1 MLVSVIYQHES
12 AIGIHIS
19 LSSGTSLPSP
29 TPSHP
34 SRLSR
39 ALSLS
44 SLPHAANSQ
53 QVSILHMVMYMFQ
66 CYSLSSSHPVL
77 PFRKFLSHSVHSAVT
92 QSCLTLCDPMDY
104 STPGLPVHHQLPE
117 CAQTH
122 VHQVSDAIQPSHP
135 LSSPSPPAFNLAQHQ
150 GLFK

>member
-1 MLVSVIYQHES
+1 M
-12 AIGIHIS
+12 S
-19 LSSGTSLPSP
+19 LSSRTSLPSP

-53 QVSILHMVMYMFQ
+53 QVSTLHMVMCMFQ

-77 PFRKFLSHSVHSAVT
+77 PFREVSITFSSQCSHSV
-92 QSCLTLCDPMDY
+92 
-104 STPGLPVHHQLPE
+104 
-117 CAQTH
+117 
-122 VHQVSDAIQPSHP
+122 VSDS
-135 LSSPSPPAFNLAQHQ
+135 L
-150 GLFK
+150 